1 MNRLRTSPG
10 VRINAIW
17 GLTLVLTLVSAV
29 LASHYDSSGRLTTS
43 TAETMAVLLLAAVKV
58 LCIIWN
64 FMEVRNAPRWLSH
77 CMIGWVGV
85 LWLTIV
91 VVYLY

>member
-1 MNRLRTSPG
+1 MNRLRSSSG
-10 VRINAIW
+10 SRVNAIW
-17 GLTLVLTLVSAV
+17 VLTLVLTLGSVL
-29 LASHYDSSGRLTTS
+29 LASHHNSSGRLTTS
-43 TAETMAVLLLAAVKV
+43 TAEAMAVLALAAVKV

-64 FMEVRNAPRWLSH
+64 FMEVRDAPRWLRH
-77 CMIGWVGV
+77 WTIGWVGG